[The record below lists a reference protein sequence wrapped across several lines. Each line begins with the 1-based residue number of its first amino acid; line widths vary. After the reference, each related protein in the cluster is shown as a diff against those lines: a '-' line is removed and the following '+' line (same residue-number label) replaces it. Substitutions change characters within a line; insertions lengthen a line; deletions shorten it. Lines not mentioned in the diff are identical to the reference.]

1 MSKRLSDK
9 KGQRKLDIL
18 SSYQA
23 IFETEA
29 GKAVLYDMM
38 KTNGMF
44 SSTFNENPHTM
55 AYLEGRR
62 SFIADLLVLL
72 GKDVNNIHKLMK
84 EQEEIEKMY

>member
-1 MSKRLSDK
+1 MSKRLGDK
-9 KGQRKLDIL
+9 RGQRKLDIL
-18 SSYQA
+18 TSYQA
-23 IFETEA
+23 VFDSEA

-44 SSTFNENPHTM
+44 TTTFNENPYTM
-55 AYLEGRR
+55 AFLEGRR

-72 GKDVNNIHKLMK
+72 GKDVNSIHKAMK